1 MYPTDD
7 SKSLLL
13 VEDNPADAAL
23 TAALLEGADV
33 SFEILIASSLEQALT
48 LLAEHDID
56 AVVLDLNLPDSRGVD
71 TLRSV
76 RTAHHDVAIVVVSG
90 ANPPGLRAE
99 VLAEGAQDYIWKNEP
114 DANFLARCI
123 LYAVERHRAQEAHRS
138 VRQLLDANPDAMIV
152 VDGDGIVR
160 YVNRAAEELID
171 QGSNLLGE
179 WLGFSSGERLTE
191 IQILN
196 GGKPRTCEMK
206 VADIEWQG
214 QRATLAAIRDV
225 TENRLLAEQ
234 VRVAQKMEALGM
246 LAGGV
251 AHDFNNLLVVIMGN
265 LEFLREDIAD
275 EEQLT
280 MLSRIET
287 ATERARTLTRQLL
300 AMSRRQPSHPIV
312 VRPNDLIIKSYTMLR
327 PSFPKDI
334 DLAFIPAEDIWN
346 VRIDPSEF
354 DQVLMNLAFN
364 AKHALPRGGR
374 VQVDVA
380 NVTVREPIGSV
391 MPGDYVRVRVSDN
404 GTGITPEHLERIFEP
419 FFSTKVAGTGTGL
432 GLAICQG
439 IARKAG
445 GDIIVN
451 STLGEGSTFTILL
464 PRTHDSVTTPEN
476 AASLPQVVG
485 DETILVVEDD
495 AAVAGS
501 IQHALQMRGF
511 RTIHVDDGEKATR
524 VLSDTNQDIDLV
536 LSDVVMP
543 RMGGVE
549 LARWMTENRPEM
561 KVLLATGYADNVD
574 ALRAENNP
582 MREFLFK
589 PFAPTDLI
597 ATVRMMLDR

>member
-1 MYPTDD
+1 MYPTDANT
-7 SKSLLL
+7 KLLL
-13 VEDNPADAAL
+13 VEDNPADAEL
-23 TAALLEGADV
+23 TAAVLEGADV
-33 SFEILIASSLEQALT
+33 TFEILTAASLGTALR
-48 LLAEHDID
+48 LLNDEPID
-56 AVVLDLNLPDSRGVD
+56 AVVLDLNLPDSRGIE
-71 TLRSV
+71 TLR
-76 RTAHHDVAIVVVSG
+76 RMREQHHDVAIVVVSG
-90 ANPPGLRAE
+90 ANPPGLRGD
-99 VLAEGAQDYIWKNEP
+99 VLSEGAQDFIWKNEP
-114 DANFLARCI
+114 DSNFLARCI

-152 VDGDGIVR
+152 VDGGGIVR
-160 YVNRAAEELID
+160 YINKAAEELLHD
-171 QGSNLLGE
+171 GSNLIGE

-191 IQILN
+191 IEILT

-206 VADIEWQG
+206 VAEIEWSG

-234 VRVAQKMEALGM
+234 VRAAQKMEAIGV

-265 LEFLREDIAD
+265 LEFLREDIED
-275 EEQLT
+275 EDHQV

-300 AMSRRQPSHPIV
+300 AMSRRQPSRPVV

-334 DLAFIPAEDIWN
+334 ELVFIPAEEIWN
-346 VRIDPSEF
+346 IRIDPSEF
-354 DQVLMNLAFN
+354 DQILMNLAFN
-364 AKHALPRGGR
+364 AKHALPHGGR
-374 VQVDVA
+374 LQVDLA
-380 NVTVREPIGSV
+380 NTTLERTVNDLT
-391 MPGDYVRVRVSDN
+391 PGQYVRVQVSDN
-404 GTGITPEHLERIFEP
+404 GTGIAPDHLTKIFEP
-419 FFSTKVAGTGTGL
+419 FFSTKTAGTGTGL

-445 GDIIVN
+445 GDIVVSSEIGV
-451 STLGEGSTFTILL
+451 GSTFSVLV
-464 PRTHDSVTTPEN
+464 PRCYDAVTEIDTKPE
-476 AASLPQVVG
+476 LPQIVG
-485 DETILVVEDD
+485 DETVLVVEDD

-501 IQHALQMRGF
+501 IMQALQMRGF

-524 VLSDTNQDIDLV
+524 VLSEGGETVDIV

-549 LARWMTENRPEM
+549 LARWLAKHRPEM
-561 KVLLATGYADNVD
+561 KVVLATGYADNVD

-582 MREFLFK
+582 QHEFLFK

>member
-1 MYPTDD
+1 MYPNDEA
-7 SKSLLL
+7 KSLLL
-13 VEDNPADAAL
+13 VEDNPADAEL
-23 TAALLEGADV
+23 TAAVLEGADV
-33 SFEILIASSLEQALT
+33 TFEILTASSLQEALR
-48 LLAEHDID
+48 LLGEEEID
-56 AVVLDLNLPDSRGVD
+56 AVVLDLNLPDSQGLD
-71 TLRSV
+71 TLKRL
-76 RTAHHDVAIVVVSG
+76 RARHHDVAIVVVSG
-90 ANPPGLRAE
+90 ANPPGLRGG
-99 VLAEGAQDYIWKNEP
+99 VLAEGAQDFIWKNEP

-152 VDGDGIVR
+152 VDGGGIVR
-160 YVNRAAEELID
+160 YINKAAEELLYE
-171 QGSNLLGE
+171 GSNLIGE

-191 IQILN
+191 IQVLT
-196 GGKPRTCEMK
+196 GDKPRTCEMK
-206 VADIEWQG
+206 VADIEWGG

-234 VRVAQKMEALGM
+234 VRAAQKMEAIGV

-265 LEFLREDIAD
+265 LEFLREDIED
-275 EEQLT
+275 EEQQL

-300 AMSRRQPSHPIV
+300 AMSRRQPSRPVV
-312 VRPNDLIIKSYTMLR
+312 VRPNDLLIKSYTMLR

-334 DLAFIPAEDIWN
+334 ELVFIPAEEIWN
-346 VRIDPSEF
+346 IRIDPSEF
-354 DQVLMNLAFN
+354 DQILMNLAFN
-364 AKHALPRGGR
+364 AKHALPHGGR
-374 VQVDVA
+374 VQVDLA
-380 NVTVREPIGSV
+380 NETFGETVSSLA
-391 MPGDYVRVRVSDN
+391 PGQYVRVRVSDN
-404 GTGITPEHLERIFEP
+404 GTGIAPDHLAKIFEP

-445 GDIIVN
+445 GDIVVTSEI
-451 STLGEGSTFTILL
+451 GIGSSFSVLI
-464 PRTHDSVTTPEN
+464 PRSLDAVTTLE
-476 AASLPQVVG
+476 SHSELPQIVG
-485 DETILVVEDD
+485 DETVLVVEDD

-501 IQHALQMRGF
+501 IMQALQMRGF

-524 VLSDTNQDIDLV
+524 VLTDASETIHLV

-549 LARWMTENRPEM
+549 LARWLARNRPDM
-561 KVLLATGYADNVD
+561 KVVLATGYADNVD

-582 MREFLFK
+582 LHEFLFK

-597 ATVRMMLDR
+597 ATVRRMLDR

>member
-1 MYPTDD
+1 
-7 SKSLLL
+7 
-13 VEDNPADAAL
+13 
-23 TAALLEGADV
+23 
-33 SFEILIASSLEQALT
+33 
-48 LLAEHDID
+48 
-56 AVVLDLNLPDSRGVD
+56 
-71 TLRSV
+71 
-76 RTAHHDVAIVVVSG
+76 
-90 ANPPGLRAE
+90 
-99 VLAEGAQDYIWKNEP
+99 
-114 DANFLARCI
+114 
-123 LYAVERHRAQEAHRS
+123 
-138 VRQLLDANPDAMIV
+138 
-152 VDGDGIVR
+152 
-160 YVNRAAEELID
+160 
-171 QGSNLLGE
+171 
-179 WLGFSSGERLTE
+179 
-191 IQILN
+191 
-196 GGKPRTCEMK
+196 
-206 VADIEWQG
+206 
-214 QRATLAAIRDV
+214 
-225 TENRLLAEQ
+225 
-234 VRVAQKMEALGM
+234 
-246 LAGGV
+246 
-251 AHDFNNLLVVIMGN
+251 
-265 LEFLREDIAD
+265 
-275 EEQLT
+275 